1 MIKNRE
7 AAHRANAC
15 EQSLHVGRER
25 ATKTGV
31 SNQEENVLKQDRSS
45 SDLPQA
51 CSIASGTKV
60 ICKGATMATVMP
72 PHCSPARIDCHTSIS
87 GRERLRSR
95 ALVLGSP
102 VRVLSARVHGRAS
115 QSAYYERSRRHSGA
129 SSGRPAAHACAL
141 RAAGTE
147 CTRICRTNL
156 FWYLSTVPAVDH
168 FLIFTTSPTPLLT
181 LLTQAFANCTP
192 FRLHST
198 YTRPPYPGPHLP
210 YHSTICAHSRCL
222 CLFANPCAHSRCL
235 YDDVT

>member
-87 GRERLRSR
+87 GRERLRSP

-181 LLTQAFANCTP
+181 LLVRVSSLRLLPTVPHSASIPPTVRLRGIETGISEASKRVSIFSFATQGGKQVSFY
-192 FRLHST
+192 F
-198 YTRPPYPGPHLP
+198 
-210 YHSTICAHSRCL
+210 
-222 CLFANPCAHSRCL
+222 
-235 YDDVT
+235 

>member
-87 GRERLRSR
+87 GRERLRSP

-147 CTRICRTNL
+147 CTRDCRSVL
-156 FWYLSTVPAVDH
+156 VQVPYQR
-168 FLIFTTSPTPLLT
+168 LIIF
-181 LLTQAFANCTP
+181 
-192 FRLHST
+192 
-198 YTRPPYPGPHLP
+198 
-210 YHSTICAHSRCL
+210 
-222 CLFANPCAHSRCL
+222 
-235 YDDVT
+235 

>member
-31 SNQEENVLKQDRSS
+31 SNQEENILKQ
-45 SDLPQA
+45 
-51 CSIASGTKV
+51 
-60 ICKGATMATVMP
+60 
-72 PHCSPARIDCHTSIS
+72 
-87 GRERLRSR
+87 

-222 CLFANPCAHSRCL
+222 CPFANPCAHSRCL

>member
-87 GRERLRSR
+87 GRERLRSP

-141 RAAGTE
+141 RAAGTD
-147 CTRICRTNL
+147 CTRIV
-156 FWYLSTVPAVDH
+156 STVPAVDH
-168 FLIFTTSPTPLLT
+168 FLIWK
-181 LLTQAFANCTP
+181 
-192 FRLHST
+192 FR
-198 YTRPPYPGPHLP
+198 G
-210 YHSTICAHSRCL
+210 SRAL
-222 CLFANPCAHSRCL
+222 ENA
-235 YDDVT
+235 

>member
-31 SNQEENVLKQDRSS
+31 SNQEENILKQ
-45 SDLPQA
+45 
-51 CSIASGTKV
+51 
-60 ICKGATMATVMP
+60 
-72 PHCSPARIDCHTSIS
+72 
-87 GRERLRSR
+87 

-147 CTRICRTNL
+147 CTRIV
-156 FWYLSTVPAVDH
+156 STVPAVDH
-168 FLIFTTSPTPLLT
+168 FLIWKFQGTS
-181 LLTQAFANCTP
+181 A
-192 FRLHST
+192 
-198 YTRPPYPGPHLP
+198 
-210 YHSTICAHSRCL
+210 TIMSRAL
-222 CLFANPCAHSRCL
+222 ENA
-235 YDDVT
+235 